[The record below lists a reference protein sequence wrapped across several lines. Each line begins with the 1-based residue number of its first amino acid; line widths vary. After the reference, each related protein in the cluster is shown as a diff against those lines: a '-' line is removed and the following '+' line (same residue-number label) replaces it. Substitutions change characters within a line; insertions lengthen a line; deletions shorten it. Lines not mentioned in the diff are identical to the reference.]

1 MALLRKLSPYH
12 AIRDLRAFLIER
24 RPHELAFFALS
35 IVLTGLLIA
44 GFVVDSHVERPYKRD
59 ILYVQNW
66 PLTRT
71 DAEIR
76 AQQKIDGVEQTRR
89 EAELKRLQLERQASF
104 KRLDDKLKAMGL

>member
-1 MALLRKLSPYH
+1 MALLRRLSPYH

-44 GFVVDSHVERPYKRD
+44 GFVVDSRVERPYRRN
-59 ILYVQNW
+59 ILYVQSW
-66 PLTRT
+66 PATRS

-89 EAELKRLQLERQASF
+89 EAEFKRRQLERQASF